1 MKKRQHDFS
10 LGLSFLVCLAVL
22 VFSTSCSAPANDP
35 NASASTAHAD
45 WTEHYESMEEMID
58 AADLILTG
66 TVSASTPEQR
76 VDLIFTQ
83 QTIQIDTCIKGE
95 ANAGDCVNVL
105 QTGGT
110 LGDITTTPFAECP
123 LFSTG
128 DTMLLFLHKTN
139 EGHYLVLGGYQGAGT
154 IEDGIVQVE
163 PGNLDDPVVQALHGA
178 TVTSMETLVTQT
190 LVDTEA

>member
-1 MKKRQHDFS
+1 MKKRQNHFS
-10 LGLSFLVCLAVL
+10 LGLSLMICIAVL
-22 VFSTSCSAPANDP
+22 VFSTSCSAPENNP
-35 NASASTAHAD
+35 NASASIAHAD
-45 WTEHYESMEEMID
+45 WTEHYESMKEMVD

-154 IEDGIVQVE
+154 IVDGVVQVE
-163 PGNLDDPVVQALHGA
+163 PGNLQDPVVQALQGA
-178 TVTSMETLVTQT
+178 TVASVETLVSQAMDATQ
-190 LVDTEA
+190 